1 MHRVYI
7 HCSRYKDFWWVQYL
21 EPDLKTSVHNRI
33 DRYTDF
39 RSVEEILSRVRIEP
53 EQKAKFDDKRWGIQA
68 CFIDLTEEQYTKLK
82 CADAITERA
91 TNRRSPRLSTSVR

>member
-21 EPDLKTSVHNRI
+21 EPDLRTSVRNRI

-39 RSVEEILSRVRIEP
+39 QNVEEILSRVHIEP
-53 EQKAKFDDKRWGIQA
+53 EQRAKFDDKRWGIQA
-68 CFIDLTEEQYTKLK
+68 CFI
-82 CADAITERA
+82 AFRA
-91 TNRRSPRLSTSVR
+91 FP